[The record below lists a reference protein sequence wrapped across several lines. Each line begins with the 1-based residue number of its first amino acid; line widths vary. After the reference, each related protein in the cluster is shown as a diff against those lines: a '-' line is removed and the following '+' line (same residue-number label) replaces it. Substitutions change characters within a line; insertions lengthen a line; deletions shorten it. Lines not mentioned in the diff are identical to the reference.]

1 MNGEWLAEAFI
12 LIYVGKYVEGVMP
25 MDVISLITV
34 LGYTMTVFGLGFT
47 LGRYT
52 KK

>member
-1 MNGEWLAEAFI
+1 MNGEWLAETCI
-12 LIYVGKYVEGVMP
+12 LIMLGNMWRGVMP
-25 MDVISLITV
+25 MDVIQMITV

>member
-1 MNGEWLAEAFI
+1 MNGEWLAETCI
-12 LIYVGKYVEGVMP
+12 LFVRKYVEGVMP
-25 MDVISLITV
+25 MDVIQMITV

>member
-1 MNGEWLAEAFI
+1 MYPD
-12 LIYVGKYVEGVMP
+12 YVGKYVEGVMP
-25 MDVISLITV
+25 MDVIQMITV

-47 LGRYT
+47 LDRYT

>member
-1 MNGEWLAEAFI
+1 MYPDN
-12 LIYVGKYVEGVMP
+12 VGKYVEEVMP
-25 MDVISLITV
+25 MDVIQMITV